1 MDFKDF
7 VQYMRK
13 ESEKKLGLEVRTVD
27 TVKNNGL
34 KLTGLVFEDKGTNA
48 YVTLYL
54 NNMYDQYQKGVE
66 LSQLVDTI
74 CEQYEQSRFTYSLDL
89 SDFLDYEKAQKK
101 IAFKLVNYNQN
112 RDMLK
117 NMPHRRFLDLAI
129 VYYYV
134 VDNAPFNGRGSI
146 KIDNTHLK
154 EWGITE
160 EQLYQNAMETTPV
173 LLPASIVPISECMK
187 DMVYRSI
194 RCAQNKSEQLVRLLM
209 QLLLL
214 EELEREDCTS
224 MYVIKNRLCLNG
236 AGCILY
242 DNILK
247 NFAETMGDDLYI
259 LPSSIHETILIPV
272 SDNQLPEYLRE
283 MVREINH
290 TNIEVEERLADNVYV
305 YKRSTDTIEIA

>member
-13 ESEKKLGLEVRTVD
+13 ESVKKLGLEVRTVD

-34 KLTGLVFEDKGTNA
+34 KLTGLVFEDNGTNT

-54 NNMYDQYQKGVE
+54 NNMFEQYQRGVE
-66 LSQLVDTI
+66 LSKLVDSI
-74 CEQYEQSRFTYSLDL
+74 CEQYEQSRVTDSLDL

-117 NMPHRRFLDLAI
+117 NMPHRRFIDLAI

-146 KIDNTHLK
+146 KIDNSHLE

-160 EQLYQNAMETTPV
+160 EQLYKNAMETTPI
-173 LLPASIVPISECMK
+173 LLPASIVPISECVK

-194 RCAQNKSEQLVRLLM
+194 RCAQNKNEQLSKLLM
-209 QLLLL
+209 MLLLS
-214 EELEREDCTS
+214 EELENENSIS
-224 MYVIKNRLCLNG
+224 MYVIKNQLCLNG

-242 DNILK
+242 ENVLK
-247 NFAETMGDDLYI
+247 GFAETMGDDLYI
-259 LPSSIHETILIPV
+259 LPSSIHETIVIPV
-272 SDNQLPEYLRE
+272 SDNQVPEFLSE

-290 TNIEVEERLADNVYV
+290 TNVVVEERLADNVYI

>member
-34 KLTGLVFEDKGTNA
+34 KLTGLVFEDNGTNA

-54 NNMYDQYQKGVE
+54 NNMFEQYQRGVE
-66 LSQLVDTI
+66 LSKLVDSI
-74 CEQYEQSRFTYSLDL
+74 CEQYEQSRVTNSLDL

-146 KIDNTHLK
+146 KIDNSHLE

-160 EQLYQNAMETTPV
+160 EQLYKNAMETTPV

-194 RCAQNKSEQLVRLLM
+194 GCAQNKNEQSSKLLM
-209 QLLLL
+209 MLLLL
-214 EELEREDCTS
+214 EELENEDCLS
-224 MYVIKNRLCLNG
+224 MYVIKNQLCLNG

-242 DNILK
+242 ENVLK
-247 NFAETMGDDLYI
+247 GFAETMGDDLYI
-259 LPSSIHETILIPV
+259 LPSSIHETIVIPV
-272 SDNQLPEYLRE
+272 SDNQLHEYLRE

-290 TNIEVEERLADNVYV
+290 TNVVVEERLADNVYI

>member
-34 KLTGLVFEDKGTNA
+34 KLTGLVFEDNGTNA

-54 NNMYDQYQKGVE
+54 NNMFDQYQRGVE
-66 LSQLVDTI
+66 LSKLVDTI
-74 CEQYEQSRFTYSLDL
+74 CEQYEQSRVTYSLDL

-117 NMPHRRFLDLAI
+117 NMPHRRVLDLAI

-146 KIDNTHLK
+146 KIDNSHLE

-160 EQLYQNAMETTPV
+160 EQLYKNAMETTPV

-194 RCAQNKSEQLVRLLM
+194 RCAQNKNEQLSKLLM
-209 QLLLL
+209 MLLLS
-214 EELEREDCTS
+214 EELENENSIS
-224 MYVIKNRLCLNG
+224 MYVIKNQLCLNG

-242 DNILK
+242 ENVLK
-247 NFAETMGDDLYI
+247 GFAETMGDDLYI
-259 LPSSIHETILIPV
+259 LPSSIHETIVIPV
-272 SDNQLPEYLRE
+272 SDNQVPEFLRE

-290 TNIEVEERLADNVYV
+290 TNVVVEERLADNVYI

>member
-34 KLTGLVFEDKGTNA
+34 KLTGLVFEDNGTNA

-54 NNMYDQYQKGVE
+54 NNMFDQYQRGVE
-66 LSQLVDTI
+66 LSKLVDTI
-74 CEQYEQSRFTYSLDL
+74 CEQYEQSRVTYSLDL

-117 NMPHRRFLDLAI
+117 NMPHRRVLDLAI

-146 KIDNTHLK
+146 KIDNSHLE

-160 EQLYQNAMETTPV
+160 EQLYKNAMETTPV

-194 RCAQNKSEQLVRLLM
+194 RCAQNKNEQLSKLLM
-209 QLLLL
+209 MLLLS
-214 EELEREDCTS
+214 EELENENSIS
-224 MYVIKNRLCLNG
+224 MYVIKNQLCLNG

-242 DNILK
+242 ENVLK
-247 NFAETMGDDLYI
+247 GFAETMGDDLYI
-259 LPSSIHETILIPV
+259 LPSSIHETIVIPV
-272 SDNQLPEYLRE
+272 SDNQVPEFLRE

-290 TNIEVEERLADNVYV
+290 NNVVVEERLADNVYI

>member
-34 KLTGLVFEDKGTNA
+34 KLTGLVFEDNGTNT

-54 NNMYDQYQKGVE
+54 NNMFEQYQRGVE
-66 LSQLVDTI
+66 LSKLVDSI
-74 CEQYEQSRFTYSLDL
+74 CEQYEQSRVTDSLDL

-146 KIDNTHLK
+146 KINNSHLE

-160 EQLYQNAMETTPV
+160 EQLYKNAMETTPV

-194 RCAQNKSEQLVRLLM
+194 RCNQNKNEQLSKQLM
-209 QLLLL
+209 MLLLS
-214 EELEREDCTS
+214 EELENENSIS
-224 MYVIKNRLCLNG
+224 MYVIKNQLCLNG

-242 DNILK
+242 ENVLK
-247 NFAETMGDDLYI
+247 GFAETMGDDLYI
-259 LPSSIHETILIPV
+259 LPSSIHETIVIPV
-272 SDNQLPEYLRE
+272 SDNQVPEFLRE

-290 TNIEVEERLADNVYV
+290 TNVVVEERLADNVYI

>member
-34 KLTGLVFEDKGTNA
+34 KLTGLVFEDNGTNTYA
-48 YVTLYL
+48 TLYL
-54 NNMYDQYQKGVE
+54 NNMFDQYQRGVE
-66 LSQLVDTI
+66 LSKLVDSI
-74 CEQYEQSRFTYSLDL
+74 CEQYEQSRVTDSLDL

-117 NMPHRRFLDLAI
+117 NMPHRRFIDLAI

-146 KIDNTHLK
+146 KIDNSHLE

-160 EQLYQNAMETTPV
+160 EQLYKNAMETTPV

-194 RCAQNKSEQLVRLLM
+194 RCDQNKNEQLSKQLM
-209 QLLLL
+209 MLLLS
-214 EELEREDCTS
+214 EELENENSIS
-224 MYVIKNRLCLNG
+224 MYVIKNQLCLNG
-236 AGCILY
+236 A
-242 DNILK
+242 
-247 NFAETMGDDLYI
+247 A
-259 LPSSIHETILIPV
+259 PV
-272 SDNQLPEYLRE
+272 HRRYSLWK
-283 MVREINH
+283 
-290 TNIEVEERLADNVYV
+290 A
-305 YKRSTDTIEIA
+305 

>member
-34 KLTGLVFEDKGTNA
+34 KLTGLVFEDNGTNA

-54 NNMYDQYQKGVE
+54 NNMFDQYQRGVE
-66 LSQLVDTI
+66 LSKLVDTI
-74 CEQYEQSRFTYSLDL
+74 CEQYEQSRVTYSLDL

-117 NMPHRRFLDLAI
+117 NMPHRRFIDLAI

-146 KIDNTHLK
+146 KIDNSHLE

-160 EQLYQNAMETTPV
+160 EQLYKNAMETTPV

-194 RCAQNKSEQLVRLLM
+194 RCAQNKNEQLSKLLM
-209 QLLLL
+209 MLLLS
-214 EELEREDCTS
+214 EELENENSIS
-224 MYVIKNRLCLNG
+224 MYVIKNQLCLNG

-242 DNILK
+242 ENVLK
-247 NFAETMGDDLYI
+247 GFAETMGDDLYI
-259 LPSSIHETILIPV
+259 LPSSIHETIVIPV
-272 SDNQLPEYLRE
+272 SDNQVPEFLRE

-290 TNIEVEERLADNVYV
+290 TNVVVEERLADNVYI